1 MNVAKQLQI
10 NIYLASAGSPLDL
23 YNKGFLKD
31 VIYPIFYA
39 NQQATIG
46 GTHNTP
52 RCVPRERAALE
63 GADDNGYVP
72 AIADSDADDFKN
84 QVYLLLTIRL
94 VVFWVGIAVGSLL
107 AAIGLV
113 VLVFVILKNRYDT
126 HAHTHTTHTHTHT
139 T

>member
-46 GTHNTP
+46 GMHNTP
-52 RCVPRERAALE
+52 RSAPLERAAD
-63 GADDNGYVP
+63 DDNC
-72 AIADSDADDFKN
+72 ACN
-84 QVYLLLTIRL
+84 CRL
-94 VVFWVGIAVGSLL
+94 GRG
-107 AAIGLV
+107 
-113 VLVFVILKNRYDT
+113 
-126 HAHTHTTHTHTHT
+126 
-139 T
+139 